1 MKITAGLYKDKKI
14 NTFSNLNI
22 RPTSSKVRQALFNI
36 LINRYSWNK
45 WCHKAN
51 LLDAFS
57 GSGIISIEALSRKI
71 NSATLI
77 EENKSVFK
85 VLENNLRN
93 FELVKK
99 VELINKNFFDVILK
113 KKAYDIVY
121 IDPPYYLGYI
131 DIAIQKILNS
141 GALKKGALIICEAE
155 KSYKYNDDLKN
166 YILSSK
172 NYGKTS
178 ITFFNFL

>member
-1 MKITAGLYKDKKI
+1 MKVTAGLYKDKKI

-22 RPTSSKVRQALFNI
+22 RPTSNKVRQALFNI
-36 LINRYSWNK
+36 LINRYRWNE

-51 LLDAFS
+51 LLDVFS
-57 GSGIISIEALSRKI
+57 GSGIISIEALSRKL

-77 EENKSVFK
+77 EENKNVFK
-85 VLENNLRN
+85 VLENNIIK
-93 FELVKK
+93 FKLVKK
-99 VELINKNFFDVILK
+99 VELINKNFFDVALK

-131 DIAIQKILNS
+131 DKAIQKIVSS

-155 KSYKYNDDLKN
+155 KNYEYNDDLKK
-166 YILSSK
+166 YILLRKS
-172 NYGKTS
+172 YGKTS
-178 ITFFNFL
+178 VTFFNFL

>member
-22 RPTSSKVRQALFNI
+22 RPTSSKVREALFNI
-36 LINRYSWNK
+36 LINKYSWNK

-57 GSGIISIEALSRKI
+57 GSGIISIEALSRKL

-77 EENKSVFK
+77 EENNSVFK
-85 VLENNLRN
+85 VLENNLIN
-93 FELVKK
+93 FKLVKK
-99 VELINKNFFDVILK
+99 VELINKNFFDVVLK
-113 KKAYDIVY
+113 KNAYDIAYV
-121 IDPPYYLGYI
+121 DPPYYLGYI
-131 DIAIQKILNS
+131 DKAIQKILSS

-155 KSYKYNDDLKN
+155 NSHEYNDGLKN
-166 YILSSK
+166 YIVSSK
-172 NYGKTS
+172 SYGKTS

>member
-1 MKITAGLYKDKKI
+1 MIGYLSGVIPAA
-14 NTFSNLNI
+14 LNCLNKATLES
-22 RPTSSKVRQALFNI
+22 PFNV
-36 LINRYSWNK
+36 LINRYSWNE

-57 GSGIISIEALSRKI
+57 GSGIISIEALSRKL
-71 NSATLI
+71 NTATLI
-77 EENKSVFK
+77 EKNKSTFK
-85 VLENNLRN
+85 VLENNLIN
-93 FELVKK
+93 FKLVKK
-99 VELINKNFFDVILK
+99 VELINKNFFDVVLK

-141 GALKKGALIICEAE
+141 DALKKGALIICEAE
-155 KSYKYNDDLKN
+155 KSYKYNDGLKN

>member
-36 LINRYSWNK
+36 LINRYSWHK

-85 VLENNLRN
+85 VLENNLKN

-113 KKAYDIVY
+113 KKHTI
-121 IDPPYYLGYI
+121 
-131 DIAIQKILNS
+131 
-141 GALKKGALIICEAE
+141 
-155 KSYKYNDDLKN
+155 
-166 YILSSK
+166 
-172 NYGKTS
+172 
-178 ITFFNFL
+178 